1 MRFRLALTLDVR
13 REPPEDVPDRETD
26 LSARDERAD
35 PHTGPSLG
43 FRLNERDPED
53 NA

>member
-13 REPPEDVPDRETD
+13 REPPEDAPDRETD

-35 PHTGPSLG
+35 PHTGSSLG
-43 FRLNERDPED
+43 FRVNQHDPED

>member
-13 REPPEDVPDRETD
+13 RETPEESPDRETD
-26 LSARDERAD
+26 LSARDERAE

-43 FRLNERDPED
+43 FRVNQHDPEA

>member
-13 REPPEDVPDRETD
+13 REPPEESPDREVD

-35 PHTGPSLG
+35 PHTGSSLG
-43 FRLNERDPED
+43 FRLNEREPED
-53 NA
+53 TP